1 MSALG
6 RTTEDGDLAG
16 HEQREHTEGKEPM
29 SLKAIWEKLYRAVAT
44 LATADAPLKER
55 LASAFHSHLLGL
67 TPRDFADGGLQIDF
81 ESLYLNAETGKVLR
95 TEWLSEEE
103 CQRAAET
110 ILHLFVEVTRTV
122 EQEDFEGWLKNRL
135 LGGP

>member
-1 MSALG
+1 MRLS
-6 RTTEDGDLAG
+6 TT
-16 HEQREHTEGKEPM
+16 
-29 SLKAIWEKLYRAVAT
+29 WEKLYRAVAA

-67 TPRDFADGGLQIDF
+67 TPQDFADGGLQIDF
-81 ESLYLNAETGKVLR
+81 ESLYVNAESGKVLR

-103 CQRAAET
+103 CQRAAQT
-110 ILHLFVEVTRTV
+110 ILHLFVEVTRTI

-135 LGGP
+135 LGGS

>member
-1 MSALG
+1 MGL
-6 RTTEDGDLAG
+6 RTT
-16 HEQREHTEGKEPM
+16 
-29 SLKAIWEKLYRAVAT
+29 WEKLYHAVAT

-67 TPRDFADGGLQIDF
+67 TPQEFADAGLRIDF
-81 ESLYLNAETGKVLR
+81 ESLYVNAESCKVLR

-110 ILHLFVEVTRTV
+110 ILHLFVEVTRTI